1 MKILVIGDSCKDI
14 FIYGSV
20 DRISPEAPVPVFK
33 PIRKT
38 ENGGMAK
45 NVKSNLEALGV
56 KVDIMTN
63 TNGIKKIR
71 YVDERS
77 NQMVLRVDEHDYC
90 RQINRQEL
98 ANVNGYD
105 AVIISD
111 YCKGFLQEKHIEYIC
126 EKCNNVFIDTKKQ
139 LGNWALKADYIKIN
153 DLEHRK
159 NFEIIPNYPDMK
171 DKLIVTQGKNGC
183 IFQDETFPTQ
193 EVPVKDVSGAGDT
206 FLAGLVFEYVTS
218 NNIKKAI
225 KFAQKCTTKVVQKHG
240 VSTI

>member
-139 LGNWALKADYIKIN
+139 LGNWA
-153 DLEHRK
+153 
-159 NFEIIPNYPDMK
+159 
-171 DKLIVTQGKNGC
+171 
-183 IFQDETFPTQ
+183 
-193 EVPVKDVSGAGDT
+193 
-206 FLAGLVFEYVTS
+206 
-218 NNIKKAI
+218 
-225 KFAQKCTTKVVQKHG
+225 
-240 VSTI
+240 